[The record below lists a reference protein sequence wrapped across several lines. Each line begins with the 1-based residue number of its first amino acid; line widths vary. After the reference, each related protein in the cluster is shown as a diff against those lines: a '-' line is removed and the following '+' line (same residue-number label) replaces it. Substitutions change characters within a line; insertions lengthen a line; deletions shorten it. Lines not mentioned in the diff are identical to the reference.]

1 MIEQLHDHLAIC
13 KRDTV
18 WVAGAGSREF
28 NLDTDGSDTDIVQ
41 IVYPTFVDLYSNY
54 TYQKELTNLEGNIDL
69 KTYDYRELPNL
80 LYKQSIDILQLLYA
94 YYQEIGMFTENTRG
108 IQRIINMRDNICR
121 MNLFK
126 FYKSNFHQ
134 AKHRIERLRKSL
146 KEDGTYDGKEAMFA
160 YRTLNLMVRF
170 AEDDFTMSKGLIE
183 ASSMYRTFL
192 LGLRDG
198 GKTFTFEQTMGY
210 TQDVYNNVFELE
222 DRFKEAHHRFEAEAE
237 ITLETLNE
245 IVQADVKEYIL
256 MYPNKI

>member
-18 WVAGAGSREF
+18 WVAGAGSREY
-28 NLDTDGSDTDIVQ
+28 NLDTDRSDTDIVQ
-41 IVYPTFVDLYSNY
+41 IVYPTFVDLYSKY

-80 LYKQSIDILQLLYA
+80 FYKQSLDVLQLLYA
-94 YYQEIGMFTENTRG
+94 FYQEIGMFTKHTRG
-108 IQRIINMRDNICR
+108 MTNIINMRTEICR

-126 FYKSNFHQ
+126 FYKSNFHT
-134 AKHRIERLRKSL
+134 AKHKIERLKKSI
-146 KEDGTYDGKEAMFA
+146 KEDGTYDGKEAMFV
-160 YRTLNLMVRF
+160 YRILNIMVRF
-170 AEDDFTMSKGLIE
+170 AQDDFVMSKEIIT
-183 ASSMYRTFL
+183 ATSMYRTFL
-192 LGLRDG
+192 LGLADG
-198 GKTFTFEQTMGY
+198 GKTFTFEQAMTY
-210 TQDVYNNVFELE
+210 IDDVYKHVEALE
-222 DRFKEAHHRFEAEAE
+222 DDYQHAHHRFEAEAE